1 MNKDFGIENK
11 SILVIGKRHSGKS
24 FLIKHLLAYY
34 SPRFHKVFACSGT
47 ERVNKFYEKSGL
59 IPKESIYEDYTE
71 EFGNRLI
78 KSLETE
84 NAGLEP
90 EDQKRVLL
98 ILDDLVSTNNL
109 HDSKTVEYFFTCAR
123 HINLSVILLSQH
135 IHKISPT
142 VRDNADVVFVGQQN
156 AESVKT
162 LSSKFRVGK
171 ISTDDY
177 IKMYDK
183 STEDYK
189 FLVINC
195 NSVKNRDNI
204 NESYGC
210 IKAPKEEYK
219 IVNEIIENKR
229 VIMKKNDSW
238 DALFSDKKKK
248 QTIIEKI
255 TIQKKVLVPVKPY
268 IQNVA

>member
-1 MNKDFGIENK
+1 MNKDFNIENK

-47 ERVNKFYEKSGL
+47 ERVNKFYEKTGL
-59 IPKESIYEDYTE
+59 IPKECIYEGYSE
-71 EFGNRLI
+71 EFGERLI
-78 KSLETE
+78 KSLETS
-84 NAGLEP
+84 NSGLEN
-90 EDQKRVLL
+90 EHQKRVLL
-98 ILDDLVSTNNL
+98 ILDDLVSTNNM

-123 HINLSVILLSQH
+123 HINLAVILISQH
-135 IHKISPT
+135 IHKVSPC
-142 VRDNADVVFVGQQN
+142 VRSNCDVLFVGQQN
-156 AESVKT
+156 SESVKT

-183 STEDYK
+183 STDDYR

-210 IKAPKEEYK
+210 IKAPIEQYK
-219 IVNEIIENKR
+219 IVNEIIENKK
-229 VIMKKNDSW
+229 VIMIPNGDW
-238 DALFSDKKKK
+238 FSDKKKK
-248 QTIIEKI
+248 QTIIEKK
-255 TIQKKVLVPVKPY
+255 TIQRKVLVPVKPY